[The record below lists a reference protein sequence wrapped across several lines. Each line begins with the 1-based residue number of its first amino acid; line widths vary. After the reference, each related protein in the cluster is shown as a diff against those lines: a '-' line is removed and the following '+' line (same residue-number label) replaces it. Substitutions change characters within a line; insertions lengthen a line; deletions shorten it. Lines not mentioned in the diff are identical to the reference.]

1 MDSLMYIVPTEPAG
15 EYKFLDPKE
24 VISCELMGDIL
35 FVKLEGHESLVINQR
50 YKLFDEL
57 TTKPDFA
64 NVSETMLLNIRKII
78 SYDKEKGILK
88 LKDGITLKV
97 EPEIENAFLKS
108 IS

>member
-1 MDSLMYIVPTEPAG
+1 
-15 EYKFLDPKE
+15 
-24 VISCELMGDIL
+24 MGDIL

-57 TTKPDFA
+57 TTRPDF
-64 NVSETMLLNIRKII
+64 VSLSESTLLNATKIV
-78 SYDKEKGILK
+78 SYDKEMGIVK

-97 EPEIENAFLKS
+97 EPEIESAFLKS